1 MTPRTGGDTAPG
13 LGNPQAPQAPR
24 NDRPERD
31 PMPLG
36 AVVGSALAIVGLALI
51 LLGCIAGPVFTQT
64 DSGVLPWWDAAMQ
77 SIGHVMT
84 AGVPLGAV
92 LLVAGVAGYL
102 AAEWLR
108 PRYPGC
114 HDIRNNIVVRLY
126 DQYGHILHP
135 DDLEVRVRRRHGIYR
150 VLIRLQATS
159 LQYGA
164 KRDAVIKA
172 IVGMGFTPPEVA
184 PYRGPGAYDLDAVI
198 TSRLVTDGYLAR
210 WEAALDDLR
219 ARVGRGRRR

>member
-1 MTPRTGGDTAPG
+1 MESRTGGAGAPG
-13 LGNPQAPQAPR
+13 LGNPQAPQTPR

-36 AVVGSALAIVGLALI
+36 GKIGSTLAVVGLALI
-51 LLGCIAGPVFTQT
+51 LLGCIAGPVFVHT
-64 DSGVLPWWDAAMQ
+64 DSAVLPAWDAAMQ
-77 SIGHVMT
+77 AIGHAMT
-84 AGVPLGAV
+84 AGVPLGIV
-92 LLVAGVAGYL
+92 LLATGVAGYL
-102 AAEWLR
+102 AASWLR
-108 PRYPGC
+108 TRYPGC
-114 HDIRNNIVVRLY
+114 GDIKNNIVVRLY

-150 VLIRLQATS
+150 VLIRLQATG

-172 IVGMGFTPPEVA
+172 IIGMGFAPPEVT

-198 TSRLVTDGYLAR
+198 TSRLVTDGYLER